1 MGCYWVILR
10 YVLPAEYAGRRS
22 GNTTD
27 AFEVQEKYVEDV
39 KSALQ
44 ADAVIQKTAF
54 SGEISF
60 KVNVTQTSATGH
72 LIT

>member
-1 MGCYWVILR
+1 MQ
-10 YVLPAEYAGRRS
+10 AG
-22 GNTTD
+22 
-27 AFEVQEKYVEDV
+27 VQATPLMHLKYKKKYVEDV

-72 LIT
+72 LVT